1 MTWNGAKKIILFL
14 LGSTLLSSLFSG
26 FMIYLCTKINKDVSF
41 LRRKLSNSGDNTIR
55 FQKYRQP

>member
-1 MTWNGAKKIILFL
+1 MAWNGAKKIFLFL
-14 LGSTLLSSLFSG
+14 LASTLLSSLFSG
-26 FMIYLCTKINKDVSF
+26 FMIYLSMKIDKDVSF